1 MIVKIGKISKDEE
14 EYYFAYTGNKWRQ
27 VKVKD
32 KVWHSVKSIKYLEG
46 ELDEPEGTLIKRI
59 FKREGKV
66 VSITYQIY
74 DGEELKDLS
83 CKPKL
88 NLDSG
93 EVISICEVIVRNENV
108 SDKVSLTIYKLD
120 DKYFFES
127 KEDMI
132 NFIINKRKREVEG
145 KLGNELV
152 RLRASIK
159 VESNKAYLLKFQN
172 KELWVPKSIA
182 YLRENSEVELPY
194 WYVKN
199 NELGKVED
207 IERRVN
213 EEMRRFENDL
223 NRLLFDL

>member
-1 MIVKIGKISKDEE
+1 M
-14 EYYFAYTGNKWRQ
+14 
-27 VKVKD
+27 
-32 KVWHSVKSIKYLEG
+32 
-46 ELDEPEGTLIKRI
+46 
-59 FKREGKV
+59 
-66 VSITYQIY
+66 
-74 DGEELKDLS
+74 
-83 CKPKL
+83 
-88 NLDSG
+88 
-93 EVISICEVIVRNENV
+93 
-108 SDKVSLTIYKLD
+108 
-120 DKYFFES
+120 
-127 KEDMI
+127 
-132 NFIINKRKREVEG
+132 
-145 KLGNELV
+145 
-152 RLRASIK
+152 RASIK